1 MRSSH
6 WFGWIFNLSPSI
18 HLSAAQLCEKHAGR
32 WLAAAVSRAS
42 ISIMVHLTCF
52 WILVFRKPRKILM
65 FSSHILS
72 GFVSFSQ
79 KKITSPFKRHEMI
92 WNASLENLFNF
103 FCLNLSSLSCCPS
116 WLRNARLTST
126 TSLAD
131 HAVRG
136 PPYRPQSWWVH
147 LKGYLCENSEIYKL
161 KFSCSC
167 SSGLG
172 TSICKTERCFLFTAG
187 HF

>member
-1 MRSSH
+1 MNFQPFPVDPSFGSPVMWKTRRQVTRSSCITGLYINH
-6 WFGWIFNLSPSI
+6 GAPYLFLNSCVQKTKKNPDVFFAYS
-18 HLSAAQLCEKHAGR
+18 
-32 WLAAAVSRAS
+32 
-42 ISIMVHLTCF
+42 F
-52 WILVFRKPRKILM
+52 WICFIFTKENNKSLQETWNDMKRIFGKLV
-65 FSSHILS
+65 
-72 GFVSFSQ
+72 Q
-79 KKITSPFKRHEMI
+79 
-92 WNASLENLFNF
+92 F